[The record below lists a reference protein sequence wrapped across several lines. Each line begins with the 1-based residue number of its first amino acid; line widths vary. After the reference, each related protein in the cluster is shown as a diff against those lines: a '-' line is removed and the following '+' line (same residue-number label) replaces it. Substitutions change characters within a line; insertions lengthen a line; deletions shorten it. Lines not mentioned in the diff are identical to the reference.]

1 MTGKTPAAVID
12 GVECFLFSATV
23 LVAALSTERVQ
34 RRNLTMMRIDVENSS
49 RLLWNIIFGSCGI

>member
-1 MTGKTPAAVID
+1 VTGKTPAAVID

-34 RRNLTMMRIDVENSS
+34 RRNLTMMGIDVENSS
-49 RLLWNIIFGSCGI
+49 RLL